1 MRVHNQTGSTL
12 TKVAREHTLKH
23 LAQSLRQV
31 GMNVKLEN
39 IAAKHIERYI
49 EMQKDAGL
57 SARTLQNRMT
67 HIRTELSAIGRDK
80 LAKSERLSGAA
91 LGIDGANRDGTHRAL
106 NQAQY
111 DQVIERA
118 QAMDRPDFAAA
129 IELQRELGLRARE
142 AIQCASSLKSWE
154 RALQRG
160 GRVHVLHGTKGGRA
174 RDTLANN
181 PQKALQA
188 VQRALEAVKENGGR
202 LIPSKSLQGA
212 AKAYGRLCA
221 SVGLTGE
228 KASHALRC
236 SYAQER
242 FAIYLEQLG
251 DRREALAATS
261 LDLGH
266 GDGRGT
272 YVAQVYLKNAP
283 EA

>member
-1 MRVHNQTGSTL
+1 MRVRNQTGSTL

-49 EMQKDAGL
+49 EMQQDAGL

-67 HIRTELSAIGRDK
+67 HIRTELKAIGREK

-106 NQAQY
+106 GQAQY
-111 DQVIERA
+111 GQVIERA

-160 GRVHVLHGTKGGRA
+160 SRVHVLHGTKGGRA

-236 SYAQER
+236 SYAQDR
-242 FAIYLEQLG
+242 YALYLEQFG

-266 GDGRGT
+266 GDRRGT